1 MNNNFT
7 LSVTL
12 GMSSLSILS
21 SFADKQIIALLALSI
36 AVISTLS
43 YLRSR
48 KGNGKA
54 ALDAVQFISNL
65 SMNSRYQKSTL
76 AVLKKS
82 VNPAFVFYPEL
93 SRAIDTYRYSSST
106 KGISALA
113 SKYNVGALSEAFGII
128 VDSLE
133 NGSDM
138 HLPITELKQ
147 KIYAVNGKRLSNAKM
162 QSMGSIVKL
171 GAMVFFPLFAGISLE
186 ITRITSVIGGAA
198 EINTAAL
205 SIILMLYI
213 ASVNNSIVKYSVS
226 KGSALSVASYSSL
239 QIAAALLIFRLSY
252 AIGGMMLRW

>member
-1 MNNNFT
+1 MSA
-7 LSVTL
+7 LSA
-12 GMSSLSILS
+12 IS
-21 SFADKQIIALLALSI
+21 SFAGKPLIALLALSV

-43 YLRSR
+43 YLRSH

-54 ALDAVQFISNL
+54 ALDAAQFISNL

-82 VNPAFVFYPEL
+82 ANPVFVFYPEL

-106 KGISALA
+106 KCISDVA
-113 SKYNVGALSEAFGII
+113 SRYNVGALSEALGII

-133 NGSDM
+133 NGSDV

-147 KIYAVNGKRLSNAKM
+147 KTYTIGGKKLSNAKM

-171 GAMVFFPLFAGISLE
+171 GAMIFFPLFAGISLE
-186 ITRITSVIGGAA
+186 ITRITSVIGGSA

-213 ASVNNSIVKYSVS
+213 ALVNNSIVKYSVS
-226 KGSALSVASYSSL
+226 KGSALSIASYSSL
-239 QIAAALLIFRLSY
+239 QIAAALLIFRLSS
-252 AIGGMMLRW
+252 AVGSMLLRW